1 MKKLVNTQLFRLLK
15 KMDGTFNPCA
25 QEIALVYDDF
35 VYAVTLICTSPKR
48 DVSVYFTIHY
58 TRLELEGFQI
68 SLREDRRAGKK
79 CSNSKL
85 HIT

>member
-1 MKKLVNTQLFRLLK
+1 MKRLVNTQLFCLLK

-35 VYAVTLICTSPKR
+35 VYAVTLICTSPRR
-48 DVSVYFTIHY
+48 DVLAYFTIHY
-58 TRLELEGFQI
+58 TRLELEGFQM
-68 SLREDRRAGKK
+68 SLRDKRAGKK

-85 HIT
+85 HNL